1 LFGEGHDVFTFI
13 QANHLMKS
21 RTSRILLH
29 IIGSLC
35 FLSVPVIFS
44 PDFNL
49 SFDFVEVGGFRR
61 DALSYIL
68 LLGVFYFNYYY
79 LIPKFFH
86 TKEYAIYIVC
96 AVLCFGIVVGLP
108 QLVKGKPP
116 IHIAGP
122 PPPEGP
128 SFNPGEGFPTGQRNM
143 PPPPDGPP
151 FMRSVERNFLRF
163 GIVISVALL
172 LTISARLRK
181 TERDKLDAELS
192 YLKAQINPHFLFN
205 TLNSIYSLA
214 ITRSEHTPTAVVK
227 LSEMMRYVTTEAHN
241 DKVPLHKEMNYV
253 QNYVDL
259 QRIRLG
265 QTVDIN
271 YVVKGDSGNKQIA
284 PLIMIPFV
292 ENAFKYGVNPEE
304 ESEIVITI
312 TIEHD
317 RLIMFVKNKIVRVD
331 YSDEY
336 KSGHGMDNVSQRLK
350 MGYPGRHKLNSGRFD
365 KEYLVN
371 LEIEL

>member
-1 LFGEGHDVFTFI
+1 
-13 QANHLMKS
+13 MKS

-49 SFDFVEVGGFRR
+49 SFDFVQVGGFQR
-61 DALSYIL
+61 DLLSYVL
-68 LLGVFYFNYYY
+68 LLGVFYLNYYY

-86 TKEYAIYIVC
+86 TKEYIIFAVC
-96 AVLCFGIVVGLP
+96 AVLCFSAVVGIP

-116 IHIAGP
+116 LHSEGQP
-122 PPPEGP
+122 PTPPQGQE
-128 SFNPGEGFPTGQRNM
+128 PGIPR
-143 PPPPDGPP
+143 PDGPP
-151 FMRSVERNFLRF
+151 FMRSVERNILRF

-172 LTISARLRK
+172 LTITARLRK

-241 DKVPLHKEMNYV
+241 EKVPLHKEMNYV

-259 QRIRLG
+259 QKIRLA
-265 QTVDIN
+265 QTVNILYTVN
-271 YVVKGDSGNKQIA
+271 GESGTKQIA

-312 TIEHD
+312 TITHE
-317 RLIMFVKNKIVRVD
+317 RLTMFVKNKIVRVD

-350 MGYPGRHKLNSGRFD
+350 MGYPGKHKLSSGRFD

>member
-1 LFGEGHDVFTFI
+1 
-13 QANHLMKS
+13 MKS
-21 RTSRILLH
+21 RTGKILLH
-29 IIGSLC
+29 ILGSLC
-35 FLSVPVIFS
+35 FLAVPVVFS
-44 PDFNL
+44 PDFDL
-49 SFDFVEVGGFRR
+49 SFRLIEVGGFRR
-61 DALSYIL
+61 DLLAYIL
-68 LLGVFYFNYYY
+68 LLGVFYAHYYHF
-79 LIPKFFH
+79 IPKFFH
-86 TKEYAIYIVC
+86 SKEYLLYGISV
-96 AVLCFGIVVGLP
+96 VLCFGLVAGVPL
-108 QLVKGKPP
+108 LVKGKPP
-116 IHIAGP
+116 LHLKEMHLP
-122 PPPEGP
+122 PP
-128 SFNPGEGFPTGQRNM
+128 NAM
-143 PPPPDGPP
+143 PLRDGPP
-151 FMRSVERNFLRF
+151 LIYAMERNVVRF
-163 GIVISVALL
+163 AMVLSIALL
-172 LTISARLRK
+172 LSTSARLRT

-214 ITRSEHTPTAVVK
+214 IIRSEHTPTAVVK

-241 DKVPLHKEMNYV
+241 DKVPLQKEMDYV

-265 QTVDIN
+265 QTVKIDYTVN
-271 YVVKGDSGNKQIA
+271 GETGSRQIA

-312 TIEHD
+312 TITHE
-317 RLIMFVKNKIVRVD
+317 RLTMFVKNKIVHVD

>member
-1 LFGEGHDVFTFI
+1 
-13 QANHLMKS
+13 MKS
-21 RTSRILLH
+21 RTGKILLH
-29 IIGSLC
+29 VLGCLC

-44 PDFNL
+44 PDFDL
-49 SFDFVEVGGFRR
+49 TFYLFKVGPFRR
-61 DALSYIL
+61 DLLSYL
-68 LLGVFYFNYYY
+68 LLIGIFYAHYYY
-79 LIPKFFH
+79 FIPKFFH
-86 TKEYAIYIVC
+86 SREYVIYGVITLLC
-96 AVLCFGIVVGLP
+96 FAVLVTVP
-108 QLVKGKPP
+108 SLVKGAPP
-116 IHIAGP
+116 HYGPGVQAIQP
-122 PPPEGP
+122 PPPAAGSDNVAQPPAGP
-128 SFNPGEGFPTGQRNM
+128 MKDRPYWLHSI
-143 PPPPDGPP
+143 
-151 FMRSVERNFLRF
+151 ERNLFRFL
-163 GIVISVALL
+163 IVVMVALL
-172 LTISARLRK
+172 LRISGRLRQ
-181 TERDKLDAELS
+181 TERDKVDAELS

-241 DKVPLHKEMNYV
+241 DKVPLQKEMDYV

-265 QTVDIN
+265 QTVKIDYI
-271 YVVKGDSGNKQIA
+271 VEGETGSRQIA

-304 ESEIVITI
+304 ESEIIITI
-312 TIEHD
+312 TIAHE
-317 RLIMFVKNKIVRVD
+317 RLTMFVKNKIVRVD

>member
-1 LFGEGHDVFTFI
+1 
-13 QANHLMKS
+13 MKS
-21 RTSRILLH
+21 RTGRILLH

-61 DALSYIL
+61 DLLSYVL

-79 LIPKFFH
+79 LIPKYFH
-86 TKEYAIYIVC
+86 TKEYVIFTVC
-96 AVLCFGIVVGLP
+96 AILCFSAVVGIP

-116 IHIAGP
+116 MHVEGPPSPPPPQGPPGNQWQGP
-122 PPPEGP
+122 PPSPDPE
-128 SFNPGEGFPTGQRNM
+128 QR
-143 PPPPDGPP
+143 PDGPP
-151 FMRSVERNFLRF
+151 LMRSVERNFLRF
-163 GIVISVALL
+163 GIVMSVALL

-241 DKVPLHKEMNYV
+241 VKVPLQKEMDYV

-259 QRIRLG
+259 QRIRLA
-265 QTVDIN
+265 QTVNII
-271 YVVKGDSGNKQIA
+271 YTVKGESGSKQIA

-317 RLIMFVKNKIVRVD
+317 RLTMFVKNRIVHVD

-336 KSGHGMDNVSQRLK
+336 KSGHGMDNVAQRLK
-350 MGYPGRHKLNSGRFD
+350 MGYPGKHKLNSGRFD